1 MLDAALRRV
10 IDPALSALGRGLAA
24 RGCRAD
30 AVTLA
35 GLGIGLLA
43 AALIALGHPG
53 LALAPLLLS
62 RLADGLDGAVA
73 RAGKPSDFGGYLDI
87 SADFLFYGAVPLA
100 FVLADPARNGAAGA
114 FLLCSF
120 YVNGAT
126 FLGYAILAERRG
138 LTTTARGVKSLYFSG
153 GLLEGTET
161 ILFQT
166 ALCLWPG
173 AFAPLSWVFGGLCF
187 ITAVQRILAA
197 RRHFPPL

>member
-10 IDPALSALGRGLAA
+10 IDPTLTALGRGLAA
-24 RGCRAD
+24 RGFRAD

-53 LALAPLLLS
+53 PALVPLLLS
-62 RLADGLDGAVA
+62 RFADGLDGAVA

-100 FVLADPARNGAAGA
+100 FVVADPARNGAAGA

-126 FLGYAILAERRG
+126 FLGYAVLAERRG
-138 LTTTARGVKSLYFSG
+138 LTTTARGAKSLYFSA
-153 GLLEGTET
+153 GLLEGAET
-161 ILFQT
+161 ILFLAT
-166 ALCLWPG
+166 LCLWPG
-173 AFAPLSWVFGGLCF
+173 AFSPLSWVFGALCF
-187 ITAVQRILAA
+187 ITAVQRVLAA
-197 RRHFPPL
+197 RQRFGAP